1 MAPPPL
7 FSVLCLALP
16 AWPRKLIDSFFL
28 ISFFSFSLVSI
39 FFYIRK
45 RGGFRFLNSIIGP
58 ERESRLCA
66 LSLDSVRFS
75 SSSARLVFPDFWGK
89 KKRQLRLKANCS
101 GYMEEEQGH
110 WMFTNK
116 LRHGTATPHY
126 WANPTTFFP
135 FFFTEDDDNN
145 NNLMSKHFYATVPV
159 PYFVMDVSF
168 RERRIR
174 NKKKESKVYESIY
187 IFEKILIW
195 EKIKRIDKKISID

>member
-1 MAPPPL
+1 MSPRRLLFFGIVNCEWKLSRTVFQLRSAVTGLNTKRFYNKCIFGGPPPPL

-45 RGGFRFLNSIIGP
+45 RVGFRFLNSIIGP

-110 WMFTNK
+110 
-116 LRHGTATPHY
+116 
-126 WANPTTFFP
+126 
-135 FFFTEDDDNN
+135 
-145 NNLMSKHFYATVPV
+145 
-159 PYFVMDVSF
+159 
-168 RERRIR
+168 
-174 NKKKESKVYESIY
+174 
-187 IFEKILIW
+187 
-195 EKIKRIDKKISID
+195 